1 MVEVEVGTLIGPAL
15 DYLIAT
21 IEELPIRHDPMA
33 FGNTANGGYWVWDK
47 SLGGKMLQIGALHST
62 GYSPSTNWN
71 LLGPLIMKF
80 PIVIGNHESGE
91 DDGKFWGS
99 AHCFIGHTDFQT
111 TDGVMVAACRAI
123 IAYKLGAV
131 VKIPRSLLH

>member
-33 FGNTANGGYWVWDK
+33 FGNTANGGYWVWDNRP
-47 SLGGKMLQIGALHST
+47 GGKMLQIGALHST

-91 DDGKFWGS
+91 GDGKFWGS
-99 AHCFIGHTDFQT
+99 AHCFQGHTDFQA

-123 IAYKLGAV
+123 VAYKLGTV